1 MRGGSGGEQL
11 KCAGRGPVPNCRG
24 HRTVTALSLP
34 RATVRRMN
42 VMHRLA
48 APIRPLALGGALLR
62 GVFEFV
68 ALWRARLGR
77 RSRP

>member
-1 MRGGSGGEQL
+1 
-11 KCAGRGPVPNCRG
+11 
-24 HRTVTALSLP
+24 
-34 RATVRRMN
+34 MN

-62 GVFEFV
+62 GMFEFV